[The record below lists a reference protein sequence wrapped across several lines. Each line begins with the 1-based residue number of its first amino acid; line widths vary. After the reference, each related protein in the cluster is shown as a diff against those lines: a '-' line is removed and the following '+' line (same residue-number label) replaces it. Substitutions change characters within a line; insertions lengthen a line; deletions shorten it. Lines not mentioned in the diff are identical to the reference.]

1 MGTHVP
7 NGKVILPLHLAG
19 NAHWFSVLLKAG
31 NNAVIDLHERFEKQS
46 PRSRFHL
53 LGPNGT
59 LCVVFPLQHGEVRKQ
74 STGHQVLFDEMSNK
88 RMTWRTIKSC
98 LGSSPYFIH
107 YEDELHSI
115 FEKEHT
121 HLAAFS
127 LEVLHFCLRAMNL
140 PASFAISDEAIIL
153 DEQSLDYRKQNLD
166 AVVEKREPYIQVFSD
181 RFAFVPNLSILDLL
195 FNMGPSSADYL
206 KRIQLV

>member
-1 MGTHVP
+1 
-7 NGKVILPLHLAG
+7 
-19 NAHWFSVLLKAG
+19 
-31 NNAVIDLHERFEKQS
+31 
-46 PRSRFHL
+46 
-53 LGPNGT
+53 
-59 LCVVFPLQHGEVRKQ
+59 
-74 STGHQVLFDEMSNK
+74 
-88 RMTWRTIKSC
+88 
-98 LGSSPYFIH
+98 
-107 YEDELHSI
+107 
-115 FEKEHT
+115 
-121 HLAAFS
+121 
-127 LEVLHFCLRAMNL
+127 MNL